1 MMFQRW
7 QRKADEALA
16 WLRLRQM
23 AQRVAREARPDPAQ
37 RPVVFFNA
45 STRIW
50 GLSQNAAFQLLT
62 AWSLRLQGVPVVQ
75 FVCRRGMS
83 RCILGADPD
92 DPAKAPPCDACMR
105 HSGRI
110 YTAMPTRAFTFR
122 PHPGLDAALEGLG
135 VEALQAFAYEGVPL
149 GALVLP
155 GLRWRL
161 RRHTLHDDETTRTLY
176 REFIRSAWQVAQ
188 DFAALLDET
197 QPQAVVVFNGQFFP
211 EATAR
216 WVAQQRGIR
225 VLTHEVGL
233 RPLTAY
239 FTEGEA
245 TAYPIAIP
253 DDFDLTPAQNARL
266 DAYLSRRFQGEFTMA
281 GIRFWPE
288 MRGLDEG
295 FLRRAEGFR
304 QIVPVFTNVIFD
316 TSQPHANVVFPHM
329 FAWLDAVL
337 EIIRAHPETLFVIR
351 AHPDEQRP
359 GKAAR
364 ESVREWVQRRGVADL
379 PNVVFVDSQ
388 EFLNSYDLIR
398 RAKFVMVY
406 NSTIGLEAV
415 LLGKAVLCG
424 GKARFTQYPIV
435 FFPQTPEAY
444 RGQAEAFLRAP
455 GDEVPA
461 PPEFRRNAR
470 RFLYYQ
476 LYKVSLPF
484 DAFLQE
490 HPWQRGYVRLKPFAP
505 EALLPE
511 NSATMRV
518 LRAGILEGGALVLP
532 DDAEEGG

>member
-1 MMFQRW
+1 MEATQTLRRKMAAGLARW
-7 QRKADEALA
+7 RLAQQAQAVAQSAPPPRDE
-16 WLRLRQM
+16 
-23 AQRVAREARPDPAQ
+23 P
-37 RPVVFFNA
+37 PVIFFNA

-62 AWSLRLQGVPVVQ
+62 AWSLRMQGVPVVQ

-83 RCILGADPD
+83 RCILGTDPD
-92 DPAKAPPCDACMR
+92 RPERHPPCADCQRHSDRIYAGMVTRGFTFQPDPA
-105 HSGRI
+105 
-110 YTAMPTRAFTFR
+110 
-122 PHPGLDAALEGLG
+122 LDAALAGRNVAAMQTFVYQE
-135 VEALQAFAYEGVPL
+135 VPL

-161 RRHTLHDDETTRTLY
+161 RRHTLPDDAATRRLY
-176 REFIRSAWQVAQ
+176 REFIRSAWQIAR
-188 DFAALLDET
+188 DFTALLDET

-211 EATAR
+211 EATAA
-216 WVAQQRGIR
+216 WVARQRGLR

-239 FTEGEA
+239 FTTGEA
-245 TAYPIAIP
+245 TAYPIHIP
-253 DDFDLTPAQNARL
+253 ADFDLTPEQNARL
-266 DAYLSRRFQGEFTMA
+266 DAYLSRRFQGDFTMA

-288 MRGLDEG
+288 MQGLDEP
-295 FLRRAEGFR
+295 FLRKAAQFR
-304 QIVPVFTNVIFD
+304 QIVPIFTNVIFD

-329 FAWLDAVL
+329 FAWLDEVL

-364 ESVREWVQRRGVADL
+364 ESVRDWVRRRQVEAL

-388 EFLNSYDLIR
+388 DFLNSYDLIR

-415 LLGKAVLCG
+415 LLGKAVLCA

-435 FFPQTPEAY
+435 FFPPTREAF
-444 RGQAEAFLRAP
+444 RQQAEAFLAAE

-461 PPEFRRNAR
+461 PAEFRRHAR

-484 DAFLQE
+484 EDFLAE
-490 HPWQRGYVRLKPFAP
+490 MPAQRGYVRLKRFPP
-505 EALLPE
+505 QALLPE
-511 NSATMRV
+511 HNTTMRV
-518 LRAGILEGGALVLP
+518 LSEGILAGKPLVLP
-532 DDAEEGG
+532 EDA

>member
-1 MMFQRW
+1 MN
-7 QRKADEALA
+7 E
-16 WLRLRQM
+16 RLRRKWN
-23 AQRVAREARPDPAQ
+23 ALLARWRLWRVAEAVAQ
-37 RPVVFFNA
+37 AAPVPRGDIPPVVFFNA

-50 GLSQNAAFQLLT
+50 GLSQNAAFQLLA
-62 AWSLRLQGVPVVQ
+62 AWSLRMQGVPVVQ
-75 FVCRRGMS
+75 FVCRQGMS
-83 RCILGADPD
+83 RCILGTDPD
-92 DPAKAPPCDACMR
+92 HPDRQPPCADCQR
-105 HSGRI
+105 HSERI
-110 YTAMPTRAFTFR
+110 YAGMPTRGFTF
-122 PHPGLDAALEGLG
+122 HADSALDAALAGLS
-135 VEALQAFAYEGVPL
+135 VEAMQDFTHQGVPL

-161 RRHTLHDDETTRTLY
+161 RRHTLHDDPATRTLY

-188 DFAALLDET
+188 DFGALLDET

-225 VLTHEVGL
+225 TLTHEVGL

-253 DDFDLTPAQNARL
+253 DDFQLTPQQNARL
-266 DAYLSRRFQGEFTMA
+266 DAYLSRRFQGDFTMA

-295 FLRRAEGFR
+295 FLQKAANFR

-337 EIIRAHPETLFVIR
+337 EIARAHPETLFVIR

-364 ESVREWVQRRGVADL
+364 ESVRDWVRARGAESL
-379 PNVVFVDSQ
+379 PNVLFVDSH

-415 LLGKAVLCG
+415 LLGKAVLCA

-435 FFPQTPEAY
+435 FFPRTQEAFRQQAEEFLTAADDEIPAPEA
-444 RGQAEAFLRAP
+444 
-455 GDEVPA
+455 
-461 PPEFRRNAR
+461 FRNNAR

-484 DAFLQE
+484 DAFLE
-490 HPWQRGYVRLKPFAP
+490 DLPAQRGYVRLKPFP
-505 EALLPE
+505 PQALLPQH
-511 NSATMRV
+511 STTMRV
-518 LRAGILEGGALVLP
+518 LREGILEGKPLVMP
-532 DDAEEGG
+532 EEA

>member
-1 MMFQRW
+1 MDISSKLQGALARW
-7 QRKADEALA
+7 RLSMAAREVAGHAPPPADE
-16 WLRLRQM
+16 
-23 AQRVAREARPDPAQ
+23 P
-37 RPVVFFNA
+37 PVVFFNA
-45 STRIW
+45 STRLW
-50 GLSQNAAFQLLT
+50 GMSQNAAFQLLT

-75 FVCRRGMS
+75 FVCRRGMP
-83 RCILGADPD
+83 RCILGTDPD
-92 DPAKAPPCDACMR
+92 RPDQPPPCNLCQTWSRRLYAGMPQRPFAYTPDPA
-105 HSGRI
+105 
-110 YTAMPTRAFTFR
+110 
-122 PHPGLDAALEGLG
+122 LEAALADLP
-135 VEALQAFAYEGVPL
+135 VAALQDFVHQGAPL

-161 RRHTLHDDETTRTLY
+161 RRHTLPDDAPTRALY
-176 REFIRSAWQVAQ
+176 ADFIRGAWQVVR
-188 DFAALLDET
+188 DFGALLDEV
-197 QPQAVVVFNGQFFP
+197 QPRAAVVFNGQFFP
-211 EATAR
+211 EAAAAWAAR
-216 WVAQQRGIR
+216 QRGVR
-225 VLTHEVGL
+225 VVTHEVGL

-239 FTEGEA
+239 FTPGEA

-253 DDFDLTPAQNARL
+253 DDFDLTPRQNARL
-266 DAYLSRRFQGEFTMA
+266 DAYLSRRFQGDFTMA

-288 MRGLDEG
+288 MRGLDAA
-295 FLRRAEGFR
+295 FLQKASRFR

-364 ESVREWVQRRGVADL
+364 ESVRDWAAQRGVVSL

-435 FFPQTPEAY
+435 FFPPTPQAY
-444 RGQAEAFLRAP
+444 RAQAEAFLNAA
-455 GDEVPA
+455 GESVPLPA
-461 PPEFRRNAR
+461 EFRRNAR

-484 DAFLQE
+484 DAFLE
-490 HPWQRGYVRLKPFAP
+490 DEPRARGYVRFKPFHWS
-505 EALLPE
+505 ALLPE
-511 NSATMRV
+511 NSVTMRV
-518 LRAGILEGGALVLP
+518 ITAGLLEGQPFVMP
-532 DDAEEGG
+532 EEV

>member
-1 MMFQRW
+1 MNLTSKLQG
-7 QRKADEALA
+7 ALA
-16 WLRLRQM
+16 RWRLNM
-23 AQRVAREARPDPAQ
+23 AAREVAGHAPGPADGP
-37 RPVVFFNA
+37 PVVFFNA
-45 STRIW
+45 STRLW

-75 FVCRRGMS
+75 FVCRRGMP
-83 RCILGADPD
+83 RCILGTDPD
-92 DPAKAPPCDACMR
+92 RPDQPPPCDLCQAWSQR
-105 HSGRI
+105 LYAG
-110 YTAMPTRAFTFR
+110 MPQR
-122 PHPGLDAALEGLG
+122 PFAYAADPALEAALTGLP
-135 VEALQAFAYEGVPL
+135 VEALQDFVHQDVPL

-161 RRHTLHDDETTRTLY
+161 RRHTLADDALTRALY
-176 REFIRSAWQVAQ
+176 ADFIRGAWQVVR
-188 DFAALLDET
+188 DFGALLDENR
-197 QPQAVVVFNGQFFP
+197 PRAAVVFNGQFFP
-211 EATAR
+211 EAAAR
-216 WVAQQRGIR
+216 WAARQRGVR
-225 VLTHEVGL
+225 VITHEVGL

-253 DDFDLTPAQNARL
+253 DDFDLTPEQNARL
-266 DAYLSRRFQGEFTMA
+266 DAYLSRRFQGDFTMA

-288 MRGLDEG
+288 MRGLDEA
-295 FLRRAEGFR
+295 FLRKAAGFR

-364 ESVREWVQRRGVADL
+364 ESVREWVQRRRVADL

-444 RGQAEAFLRAP
+444 RARAEEFLRAD
-455 GDEVPA
+455 GAEVPA

-484 DAFLQE
+484 DAFLE
-490 HPWQRGYVRLKPFAP
+490 DEPRARGYVRLKPFRWQ
-505 EALLPE
+505 ALLPE
-511 NSATMRV
+511 NSPTMRV
-518 LRAGILEGGALVLP
+518 IAAGLLEERPFVMP
-532 DDAEEGG
+532 EDA

>member
-1 MMFQRW
+1 
-7 QRKADEALA
+7 
-16 WLRLRQM
+16 
-23 AQRVAREARPDPAQ
+23 
-37 RPVVFFNA
+37 
-45 STRIW
+45 
-50 GLSQNAAFQLLT
+50 
-62 AWSLRLQGVPVVQ
+62 
-75 FVCRRGMS
+75 
-83 RCILGADPD
+83 
-92 DPAKAPPCDACMR
+92 
-105 HSGRI
+105 
-110 YTAMPTRAFTFR
+110 
-122 PHPGLDAALEGLG
+122 
-135 VEALQAFAYEGVPL
+135 
-149 GALVLP
+149 
-155 GLRWRL
+155 
-161 RRHTLHDDETTRTLY
+161 
-176 REFIRSAWQVAQ
+176 
-188 DFAALLDET
+188 
-197 QPQAVVVFNGQFFP
+197 
-211 EATAR
+211 
-216 WVAQQRGIR
+216 
-225 VLTHEVGL
+225 
-233 RPLTAY
+233 
-239 FTEGEA
+239 
-245 TAYPIAIP
+245 
-253 DDFDLTPAQNARL
+253 
-266 DAYLSRRFQGEFTMA
+266 MA

-444 RGQAEAFLRAP
+444 REQAEAFLRAP